1 MPERP
6 TDMREYRKKLE
17 RRLVVA
23 VMVAL
28 LVVGSVVIGL
38 VYGWQSILT
47 GLICLV
53 PGAAILGLLW
63 LLLNW
68 LERFVDR

>member
-23 VMVAL
+23 VVVAL

>member
-23 VMVAL
+23 VVVAL
-28 LVVGSVVIGL
+28 LIVGSVVIGL
-38 VYGWQSILT
+38 VYGWPSVLT

>member
-1 MPERP
+1 MAQRP

-17 RRLVVA
+17 RRLVIA
-23 VMVAL
+23 VVIAL
-28 LVVGSVVIGL
+28 LVVGSIVIGL
-38 VYGWQSILT
+38 VYGWRSVFT

-63 LLLNW
+63 LVLGW
-68 LERFVDR
+68 LERVANR

>member
-23 VMVAL
+23 VVIAL